1 MPSPATGRGLA
12 GVPLFAEL
20 PREALAALD
29 ACLRRCRVARGGV
42 IFLRGDAGSSLYLLE
57 AGRVRIALASP
68 AGKEAV
74 LALLGPGDFFGEL
87 ALLDGEP
94 RSADAY
100 AADDCE
106 LRLLARE
113 DFLRVLGERPSV
125 GEVLLAVLARRLR
138 ENVRFAGDAT
148 FLDVPG
154 RLARVLLQL
163 SKQQDVSAGDGAVA
177 LARRVSQRE
186 LARLA
191 GTTRESVNRWL
202 GTFERTGLV
211 ARRDGRLVLLRP
223 EALRARTEV

>member
-1 MPSPATGRGLA
+1 M
-12 GVPLFAEL
+12 
-20 PREALAALD
+20 
-29 ACLRRCRVARGGV
+29 
-42 IFLRGDAGSSLYLLE
+42 
-57 AGRVRIALASP
+57 
-68 AGKEAV
+68 
-74 LALLGPGDFFGEL
+74 
-87 ALLDGEP
+87 
-94 RSADAY
+94 
-100 AADDCE
+100 
-106 LRLLARE
+106 
-113 DFLRVLGERPSV
+113 
-125 GEVLLAVLARRLR
+125 LLAVLARRLR